1 MALTP
6 ISLGVRSNVGRAN
19 AISAAKLINCYP
31 EDAGEEGKI
40 RFPIV
45 ACDGFS
51 RWDSTISGSG
61 TGSIKAGIEL
71 TSSAL
76 YVVSGNRI
84 IKLNASGTPTLLA
97 ARTATVT
104 FDTATDLVTWT
115 SHGLAAGAAFVPTTT
130 GALPTGLTPSTAYYV
145 IASGM
150 TANAFKVS
158 ATPGG
163 AAVDFSGSQSGTHTG
178 SAGAD
183 IIISTGLITMAR
195 NRKEPNAD
203 IGIVSSAGNFYIVNN
218 DTLVDYT
225 GLLTTLATDASSTVT
240 ITIASPGVVTWTSHG
255 LQADQPIVFTT
266 SSSLPT
272 GITSGTTYYVVASGL
287 TADTFRFSE
296 TVGGVAVNTSGSQ
309 AGTQTATATGGGGGT
324 VTSIAAID
332 GYFVLFFDNGE
343 FFISSIDD
351 GDTIDPL
358 EFAKAESN
366 PDGGMRVAVRGRDLL
381 LFGPKSL
388 EGWNNV
394 GAADFPFER
403 FGAASI
409 GCYAAGSVVPL
420 TAVMDGRTV
429 DTVIWAATNSD
440 GAYSGIMVMSDG
452 LAGQKIS
459 TLEIDRAIEAVTDPT
474 SIRAFA
480 WSKGGHTFYTIT
492 DLATFSYSFDTTQQF
507 WPHQRTS
514 SGLDFWRI
522 GMAVNLGSG
531 GSATIGK
538 VILGDYT
545 SAKLY
550 KLTSGL
556 YDADNASTLTLS
568 HSNNNGNTFPVAR
581 TAKTISGS
589 SNLTQ
594 RMKYT
599 RLGQSKEDGKVFKM
613 VITRAVME
621 DTVANSMTI
630 QPSSVHAWPRRMRF
644 FKMHI
649 DVVPGSSQTSTAKA
663 VTGLA
668 IDAVALAS

>member
-1 MALTP
+1 MALNP

-19 AISAAKLINCYP
+19 AISAALLANCYP

-51 RWDSTISGSG
+51 RFDDTIAGEG
-61 TGSIKAGIEL
+61 TGGIRAGLEL

-76 YVVSGNRI
+76 YVVSGTRI
-84 IKLNASGTPTLLA
+84 VKFN
-97 ARTATVT
+97 
-104 FDTATDLVTWT
+104 
-115 SHGLAAGAAFVPTTT
+115 AAGAHT
-130 GALPTGLTPSTAYYV
+130 L
-145 IASGM
+145 IAGTISGSGM
-150 TANAFKVS
+150 V
-158 ATPGG
+158 
-163 AAVDFSGSQSGTHTG
+163 
-178 SAGAD
+178 
-183 IIISTGLITMAR
+183 TMAR
-195 NRKEPNAD
+195 NRKEPDAD
-203 IGIVSSAGNFYIVNN
+203 IGIVTSDGNFY
-218 DTLVDYT
+218 T
-225 GLLTTLATDASSTVT
+225 
-240 ITIASPGVVTWTSHG
+240 
-255 LQADQPIVFTT
+255 
-266 SSSLPT
+266 
-272 GITSGTTYYVVASGL
+272 L
-287 TADTFRFSE
+287 TADILTNQSSLI
-296 TVGGVAVNTSGSQ
+296 TSLSS
-309 AGTQTATATGGGGGT
+309 GGT
-324 VTSIAAID
+324 LNSIAAID
-332 GYFVLFFDNGE
+332 GYFVLFFSNGE
-343 FFISSIDD
+343 FFITSIDD

-381 LFGPKSL
+381 FFGPKSI
-388 EGWNNV
+388 EGYDNT

-403 FGAASI
+403 SGAANI

-420 TAVMDGRTV
+420 TAVIDGRTV

-440 GAYSGIMVMSDG
+440 GAYSGVMVMSEG
-452 LAGQKIS
+452 LSGQKIS

-474 SIRAFA
+474 TIRAFT

-492 DLATFSYSFDTTQQF
+492 DLSTFTYSFDTTQSF
-507 WPHQRTS
+507 WPHRRTS

-522 GMAVNLGSG
+522 GMAVNFGSG
-531 GSATIGK
+531 GSSNIGK
-538 VILGDYT
+538 VIVGDYT

-550 KLTSGL
+550 KLDSAL
-556 YDADNASTLTLS
+556 YDASNASTLTLK
-568 HSNNNGNTFPVAR
+568 HSNNNGNSWLVTR

-594 RMKYT
+594 RIKFN
-599 RLGQSKEDGKVFKM
+599 RLGQSKEDGKVFNI

-630 QPSSVHAWPRRMRF
+630 QPPAVHAWPRRMRF

-668 IDAVALAS
+668 VDAVTLAA

>member
-1 MALTP
+1 M
-6 ISLGVRSNVGRAN
+6 GVRSNVGRAN

-51 RWDSTISGSG
+51 RWDSTISGTG
-61 TGSIKAGIEL
+61 TGAIRAGLEL

-76 YVVSGNRI
+76 YIVSGTRVV
-84 IKLNASGTPTLLA
+84 KLNASGTPTLIA
-97 ARTATVT
+97 AKTATVT
-104 FDTATDLVTWT
+104 VTIASPAVVTWT
-115 SHGLAAGAAFVPTTT
+115 GHGLAAGAAVVFTTS
-130 GALPTGLTPSTAYYV
+130 GALPTGITAGTTYYV
-145 IASGM
+145 ISTGLA
-150 TANAFKVS
+150 TDTFRIS

-163 AAVDFSGSQSGTHTG
+163 SAVNTSGSQSGTHTG
-178 SAGAD
+178 KAGAD
-183 IIISTGLITMAR
+183 TIASTGLITMAR

-203 IGIVSSAGNFYIVNN
+203 IGIVSSAGNFYVVNN

-240 ITIASPGVVTWTSHG
+240 ITIASPGVVTWTAHG
-255 LQADQPIVFTT
+255 LEADQPVVFTT
-266 SSSLPT
+266 SGTLPT
-272 GITSGTTYYVVASGL
+272 GITAGTTYYVIASGL
-287 TADTFRFSE
+287 TADTFRIAE
-296 TVGGVAVNTSGSQ
+296 TIGGVAINTSGSQ
-309 AGTQTATATGGGGGT
+309 SGTHTATAPGGGAGT

-358 EFAKAESN
+358 EFAKAESH
-366 PDGGMRVAVRGRDLL
+366 PDGGMRVVVRGRDLL

-403 FGAASI
+403 SGAASI

-420 TAVMDGRTV
+420 TAVIDGRTV

-440 GAYSGIMVMSDG
+440 GAYSGIMVLSEG
-452 LAGQKIS
+452 LAGHKIS

-474 SIRAFA
+474 SIRAFT

-492 DLATFSYSFDTTQQF
+492 DLSTFTYSFDTTQSF

-514 SGLDFWRI
+514 DGLNFWRI
-522 GMAVNLGSG
+522 GMAVNFGSG
-531 GSATIGK
+531 GSSNIGK
-538 VILGDYT
+538 VIVGDYT

-550 KLTSGL
+550 KLDSAL
-556 YDADNASTLTLS
+556 YDASNASTLTLK
-568 HSNNNGNTFPVAR
+568 HSNNNGNSWLVTR

-594 RMKYT
+594 RIKFN
-599 RLGQSKEDGKVFKM
+599 RLGQSKEDGKVFNI
-613 VITRAVME
+613 VITYAVME

-630 QPSSVHAWPRRMRF
+630 QPPAVHAWPRRMRF

-649 DVVPGSSQTSTAKA
+649 DVVPGSSQTSTPKA

-668 IDAVALAS
+668 VDAVTLAA